1 LFEMTANDPELN
13 GRLREMM
20 KDMQKDRQTNKIQNV
35 PKELMKRAEQIV
47 GKPMLMEALESVK
60 RVFREAR
67 EKGVAVRQPSSAAP
81 PQPSVEELAQQAE
94 GSIHTKE
101 SIVNALEPGKDGNK
115 TGAAYREVM
124 NTVSFNSDIMNEVE
138 ERKFL
143 DGRAVV
149 SNRVREDYTAISN
162 RMVFTRKDCGAI
174 IK

>member
-1 LFEMTANDPELN
+1 
-13 GRLREMM
+13 
-20 KDMQKDRQTNKIQNV
+20 
-35 PKELMKRAEQIV
+35 
-47 GKPMLMEALESVK
+47 MLTEALESVK
-60 RVFREAR
+60 KVFREAR
-67 EKGVAVRQPSSAAP
+67 ENGVVRQPSSAP
-81 PQPSVEELAQQAE
+81 PKPSVEELAQQAE
-94 GSIHTKE
+94 SSIHTKE

-124 NTVSFNSDIMNEVE
+124 NTVSFNSDIVNEAE

-162 RMVFTRKDCGAI
+162 RMVFTRKDCGTR